1 MVEKWRSDRLD
12 CLNQIEAQLGKA
24 PYIVRSSSGLEDRAT
39 ASSAGAFRT
48 LLNVKTEQLEKSI
61 DEVVAS
67 YGKVN
72 LADEILVQPMLENVV
87 RSGVAFSHDPSTG
100 EPYRS
105 INWANGDDTT
115 IVTGGKGGHLW
126 QTAASHILP
135 KTSMHAPII
144 SLLDEL
150 LDLFGRLPVDC
161 EFAVTKQSKMNQVW
175 LLQARPLVLSCPPQ
189 SEKRQFE
196 RLLTIKNK
204 VVRGMRPHPFLMG
217 SRTIY
222 GVMPDWNPA
231 EIIGL
236 RPKPLALSLY
246 RELITDSIWAYQ
258 RNNYGY
264 RDLRSFPLMPNF
276 LGLPYI
282 DVRVSFNSFIPADLD
297 ADIGGRLV
305 DYYIEKLESEP
316 KLHDKVEFEIIW
328 SCFTLDLNKKLE
340 VLDNHGFT
348 RQEQRRIADSL
359 RRITNAIL
367 NPQDGLHKQDSKK
380 IMRLQQRHRTLFA
393 SDLEPTEKIYWLIE
407 DVKRYGTLPFAGLA
421 RAGFIAI
428 QILQSLV
435 NLNIFSVSDYDNF
448 LASISTVSGQMKRDR
463 VSMAQSEFLDIY
475 GHLRPGTYDIL
486 SPRYDEAPQN
496 YFDWDINPSKPSQEK
511 PFTPTSEQ
519 LNQID
524 ERLSSNGIKSDAHEL
539 MTFLKSAIELRES
552 AKFQFTRNLSDA
564 MSLIAKVGADNG
576 FGVDDIAFCNFE
588 IFQELQVS
596 EMAPEKLL
604 KKSIEEGKRRYSDT
618 LKVTLPPLIT
628 RPTDVLSFMWPDMA
642 PNFIT
647 QNQVTA
653 HVVSSDCRDQLK
665 GAIVCIKNADP
676 GYDWLFSFGIAGLI
690 TAWGGANSH
699 MAIRAA
705 EQGLPAIIGAGEIL
719 YSRWSGASALKIDC
733 ASHRVEILS

>member
-1 MVEKWRSDRLD
+1 
-12 CLNQIEAQLGKA
+12 
-24 PYIVRSSSGLEDRAT
+24 
-39 ASSAGAFRT
+39 
-48 LLNVKTEQLEKSI
+48 
-61 DEVVAS
+61 
-67 YGKVN
+67 
-72 LADEILVQPMLENVV
+72 MLENVV

-705 EQGLPAIIGAGEIL
+705 EQGLPAISGAGEIL